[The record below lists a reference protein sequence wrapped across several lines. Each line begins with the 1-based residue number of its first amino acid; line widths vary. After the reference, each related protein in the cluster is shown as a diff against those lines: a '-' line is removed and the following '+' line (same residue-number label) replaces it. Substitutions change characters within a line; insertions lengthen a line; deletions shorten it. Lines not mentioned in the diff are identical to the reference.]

1 MYVLLG
7 YPIQSVIALS
17 IAPLMGGFI
26 GYKNAHE
33 DQDNLEQAMKGIGI
47 GLLIDLPFLCYI
59 LYEYSAMENRWFE
72 RPDNSLEAT
81 RFGY

>member
-17 IAPLMGGFI
+17 IAPLIGGFI
-26 GYKNAHE
+26 GYKNARE

-47 GLLIDLPFLCYI
+47 GLLIDLPFLCFV
-59 LYEYSAMENRWFE
+59 LWGFSAM
-72 RPDNSLEAT
+72 
-81 RFGY
+81 